1 MKIYLHESDELA
13 LQNLLKVRPAWHSNK
28 RARDAIALAETTI
41 LHAGPP
47 FESVAEIPQPVLNSA
62 FAAAVFEGIASDFQE
77 AKELVLN
84 KTIRFES
91 AQDHGVVVPL
101 AAVVSPSM
109 WLHEVIDSENSKA
122 PRAYTPFNGGN
133 GPAMRLGLCN
143 NDVVEHFRWIN
154 SDLAGALQDSQP
166 KNLPLIPIAASSL
179 HRGDDCHGRTIAATQ
194 ILIEHLQPG
203 IRQYPE
209 ALEFLLEGPSF
220 FLNLWMA
227 ACKCMLLS
235 ASNVPKSSVITAA
248 AGNGYKVGFQVSAQ
262 PGTWITCPAAVPLG
276 DLGKFHESRALGAI
290 GDSAV
295 VDLLGLGAM
304 AVSFAPEQQKI
315 FRAYLP
321 EDATKLPAQLL
332 PCVHDEFGSLNIR
345 TGLCVRQIIAQQTTP
360 VVSLGIIDNKGKA
373 GRLGGGIYRYP
384 LELFSDAVLP

>member
-1 MKIYLHESDELA
+1 
-13 LQNLLKVRPAWHSNK
+13 
-28 RARDAIALAETTI
+28 
-41 LHAGPP
+41 
-47 FESVAEIPQPVLNSA
+47 
-62 FAAAVFEGIASDFQE
+62 
-77 AKELVLN
+77 
-84 KTIRFES
+84 
-91 AQDHGVVVPL
+91 
-101 AAVVSPSM
+101 
-109 WLHEVIDSENSKA
+109 
-122 PRAYTPFNGGN
+122 
-133 GPAMRLGLCN
+133 
-143 NDVVEHFRWIN
+143 
-154 SDLAGALQDSQP
+154 
-166 KNLPLIPIAASSL
+166 
-179 HRGDDCHGRTIAATQ
+179 
-194 ILIEHLQPG
+194 
-203 IRQYPE
+203 
-209 ALEFLLEGPSF
+209 
-220 FLNLWMA
+220 
-227 ACKCMLLS
+227 MLLS

-248 AGNGYKVGFQVSAQ
+248 AGNGSKVGFQVSAH

-276 DLGKFHESRALGAI
+276 DLGEFDESRALGAI